1 MIPDGTYTAV
11 LDRFE
16 DSKAALELSGD
27 EDRYELVV
35 DQHDLP
41 QPARYTDAVLEVE
54 VVDGAIVAAD
64 YTPEESKRR
73 VDDAQNRFDRLS
85 KRPPSDDEP

>member
-27 EDRYELVV
+27 DGRYELVI

-41 QPARYTDAVLEVE
+41 QPARHTDAVLEVE
-54 VVDGAIVAAD
+54 VVDEAIVAAD
-64 YTPEESKRR
+64 YRPAESTRR

-85 KRPPSDDEP
+85 NRPPDDETS